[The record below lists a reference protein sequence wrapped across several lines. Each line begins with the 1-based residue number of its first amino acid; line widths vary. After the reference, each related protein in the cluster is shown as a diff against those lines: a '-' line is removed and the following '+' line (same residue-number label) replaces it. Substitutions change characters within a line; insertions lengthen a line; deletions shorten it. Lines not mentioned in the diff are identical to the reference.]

1 MLCRMRSARPTRAQK
16 KARTR
21 EQVLDAAA
29 DVFPVRGFH
38 RTSLDDIVERAGLTS
53 GAVYSNFGSKAE
65 LFLALYQ
72 RQMDRWVNDV
82 SSVVGAKSS
91 PGERAQAAGAYWT
104 AFLHEE
110 RDWFL
115 LHMEFWAYVMREPEL
130 GPRYAAQFGRLRT
143 HVAELLQDTATEYGL
158 ELPLSP
164 TDLAAALQ
172 ALNRG
177 LLIETLADPDS
188 VRDDLFGSLL
198 AVVLETGR
206 GTGPQ
211 VCGPR
216 TGRS

>member
-1 MLCRMRSARPTRAQK
+1 MRRTGLTQAQK

-29 DVFPVRGFH
+29 TVFPLRGFH
-38 RTSLDDIVERAGLTS
+38 RTTVDDIVARAGLTS

-65 LFLALYQ
+65 LFLALYE
-72 RQMDRWVNDV
+72 RQMDRWVEDV
-82 SSVVGAKSS
+82 SRVVGAESS
-91 PGERAQAAGAYWT
+91 ARSRAQAAGAYWT
-104 AFLHEE
+104 RFLHEE

-130 GPRYAAQFGRLRT
+130 GPRYAAQFRRLR
-143 HVAELLQDTATEYGL
+143 VLVGDVLQDTASEYGL

-164 TDLAAALQ
+164 TDLAAAVQ

-198 AVVLETGR
+198 AAVAEMR
-206 GTGPQ
+206 
-211 VCGPR
+211 PR
-216 TGRS
+216 